1 MLEKAFWIGCKE
13 DFGDI
18 CPEFI
23 RAVPIVK
30 KAVSA
35 ILTVTAIGVYEARI
49 NGVRIGDF
57 ILAPGCTVY
66 RERLQVQSYDIT
78 SLLSESNELSVT
90 VSTG

>member
-66 RERLQVQSYDIT
+66 RAVSYT
-78 SLLSESNELSVT
+78 HLSRISRASV
-90 VSTG
+90 SQRSSGQCSG